1 MYRPPTI
8 LSLSFSS
15 SRLRNQI
22 MSDTASRKTYEGSDV
37 NYSFIVTRASKWGSG
52 TPAPWYDSRR
62 HYAWIEVVS
71 EGTT

>member
-1 MYRPPTI
+1 MHRQPTI

-15 SRLRNQI
+15 SRLRIQI
-22 MSDTASRKTYEGSDV
+22 MFDTAFRKTYEGSDV
-37 NYSFIVTRASKWGSG
+37 NYLFIVTWTSKRGSS

-62 HYAWIEVVS
+62 HYARIEVVS